1 MWEIDRMLLR
11 GVIDLDEHATLEQ
24 FCTDLHMTHSFGIPP
39 QSMEVKSH
47 SSIPSSGTQREAF
60 AIKKLSRA
68 RKKLKECSLEV
79 DREMMDLGLDVARRY
94 DPWLVKLG
102 VECLHDFY
110 AEWG

>member
-11 GVIDLDEHATLEQ
+11 GVINLDEHATLEQ

-68 RKKLKECSLEV
+68 RKK
-79 DREMMDLGLDVARRY
+79 
-94 DPWLVKLG
+94 
-102 VECLHDFY
+102 
-110 AEWG
+110 

>member
-11 GVIDLDEHATLEQ
+11 GVINLDEHATLEQ
-24 FCTDLHMTHSFGIPP
+24 FCTDLHVTHSFGIPP

-68 RKKLKECSLEV
+68 RKKLKACSPEV
-79 DREMMDLGLDVARRY
+79 DKEIMDLGLDVARRY
-94 DPWLVKLG
+94 DPWLVKIG